1 MLVCGTRARTQLD
14 EVSQALA
21 AFHALDTPVFNSA
34 VAAATSHPTTGSSST
49 PVRRRPTSRPPDLL
63 HRVSVEASPRGREDF
78 FVDSPLVIH
87 EPLPSPEEPE
97 TRVELAPPDISVA

>member
-1 MLVCGTRARTQLD
+1 MWTQLD

-34 VAAATSHPTTGSSST
+34 VAATSHPATASSSAT
-49 PVRRRPTSRPPDLL
+49 PVRHHPTSRPLDL
-63 HRVSVEASPRGREDF
+63 HRVSVEASPRGREEV

-87 EPLPSPEEPE
+87 EPLPGPEEPE
-97 TRVELAPPDISVA
+97 IRVEHAPPDTSVA